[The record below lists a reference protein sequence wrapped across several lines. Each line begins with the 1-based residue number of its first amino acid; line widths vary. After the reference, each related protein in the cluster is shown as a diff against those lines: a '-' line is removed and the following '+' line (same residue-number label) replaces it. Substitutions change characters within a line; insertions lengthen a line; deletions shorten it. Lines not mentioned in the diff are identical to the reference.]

1 MCRRSLQYIDPFVLV
16 FRQLSCV
23 NDSLAIV
30 KSSPSIKETEAE
42 PVSSGFR
49 VSLVEGPCIKH
60 SPLQLKTALV
70 VKKKERASLA
80 IVIK

>member
-30 KSSPSIKETEAE
+30 KSSPSIKDSEAE
-42 PVSSGFR
+42 PVWAGIR
-49 VSLVEGPCIKH
+49 VSLVEGACIKH
-60 SPLQLKTALV
+60 SPLQLKPRSWLRRKKTLPTII
-70 VKKKERASLA
+70 VK
-80 IVIK
+80 